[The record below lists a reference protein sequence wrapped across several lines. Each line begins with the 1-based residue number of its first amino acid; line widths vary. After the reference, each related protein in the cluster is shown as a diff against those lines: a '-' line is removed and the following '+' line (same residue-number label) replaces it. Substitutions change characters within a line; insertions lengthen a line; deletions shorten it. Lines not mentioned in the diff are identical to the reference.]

1 VFYLRTKR
9 IRYVNRVC
17 FENVKLLTSMQ
28 AVHRV
33 LKQFKVFKSHRKIEF
48 IA

>member
-28 AVHRV
+28 TVHRV
-33 LKQFKVFKSHRKIEF
+33 LKQVIGFKSECTIEF